1 MFKSGPRSA
10 TAIRRLAG
18 ALLGATLAIGILTGS
33 SSAALNAHRSAA
45 VSQELP
51 PLGALSPIEAT
62 SIQWAQTGSPTF
74 RWKFPSRDYTQQHLV
89 TMDDSALAMGQII
102 TSSDSDV
109 VAAPVA
115 WNYLSNPQGIK
126 LLDGTWSGPGW
137 ALYFTSNKCGG
148 ASELLPWNFD
158 PSLHGV
164 TCPTGGIATIKSE
177 LETLPGAWITVG
189 PDYGGC
195 IAVMTQMPGSIC
207 LARFIAAA
215 EMSLYV
221 KPISDVTLWTSEPWD
236 VSCPANQYA
245 PACWFAAPPPI
256 DLSVDV
262 KAFVDHSPVDA
273 GTTSDGFSIEVSN
286 VQDHE
291 VVVSSISADL
301 PQGAT
306 YVPGSTTGALTS
318 DPVIDGRRLTWTGA
332 FVRPAHSNLLFGFN
346 TALAADLPGGD
357 YPMTASA
364 VTDKTYSGATTLTIN
379 EARVPL
385 IFVPGILGSKLK
397 CDGIDW
403 WPTFA
408 ADPTGLLFQRL
419 ALSNHGTEDSA
430 LCLNPPI
437 TPDGILDTGFWI
449 FDKYDKTMN
458 TLIASGY
465 VPGRT
470 LFTYPYDWRKSVTA
484 SAAGLLDKI
493 DAIRAQTHAPQVD
506 ILAHSQ
512 GGLVTR
518 VALTLPESVGKV
530 RRVLT
535 MATPFYGA
543 AKLLSV
549 LITGTPCI
557 PNTIDKNLLFLQ
569 ISYCPTD
576 GASVQQVLRTLPGPH
591 DLLPSLSYYSAVH
604 QPIFRDGVALTPA
617 EYQSYLE
624 SVSDPVL
631 VDSAFQYHATY
642 DARLPADP
650 SVQWKQIVGHEEL
663 TTTIGNVFLSTDP
676 QLAWATFKYTD
687 GDGTVPSGSAQ
698 SSGLFPTA
706 RTDGIDHMGI
716 ATSGCTLEFAVEYF
730 TFPTSPAFGGC
741 VHPDPASTTRAFA
754 RAQTVA
760 PAGVELAVDGS
771 LTAVVTDGSG
781 HSTDGATDDTAVPN
795 SDYNAE
801 GASQSF
807 LFRDPGSYHATVTAT
822 AAGMARVRVRSLSL
836 DGPIAQALFLVP
848 ALPSGARLSLDF
860 SSGDVAAS
868 RIDADLNGDGTTDA
882 VLAPDAVTS
891 DAAAGDT
898 TAPTVAGGATLND
911 LSSSTVTLTAD
922 DSESGV
928 AHIYYRIGS
937 GADQTYTSPFT
948 VPMFSTI
955 SFRAM
960 DAAGNMSGES
970 TLVADDAPSTRAFAD
985 ELTPFH
991 PVRRFIDPIG
1001 DVDWFSFQANGT
1013 DRYRVQLS
1021 QLPRDYDLQLFDAN
1035 GALVASPRVRG
1046 RGAEEIFRQLPAGTY
1061 YVEITAATDTQGA
1074 NRPWDRSHPYGLQL
1088 LTVPG
1093 QQ

>member
-1 MFKSGPRSA
+1 MFKLGHRSA
-10 TAIRRLAG
+10 AHIRRLAG
-18 ALLGATLAIGILTGS
+18 VFLGTALAFGILAAS
-33 SSAALNAHRSAA
+33 SSAALDAHRSAA

-62 SIQWAQTGSPTF
+62 SIQWAQAGSPAF
-74 RWKFPSRDYTQQHLV
+74 RWKFPSRNYSEQHLV

-109 VAAPVA
+109 VAAPIA
-115 WNYLSNPQGIK
+115 WNYLSNPQGIQ

-148 ASELLPWNFD
+148 ASNLLPWNFD
-158 PSLHGV
+158 PSLHGP
-164 TCPTGGIATIKSE
+164 TCPIGGIGTIKSE
-177 LETLPGAWITVG
+177 LDTLPGAWITVG
-189 PDYGGC
+189 PDYAGC
-195 IAVMTQMPGSIC
+195 SAFMTQMPGSIC
-207 LARFIAAA
+207 LARFIPAA

-256 DLSVDV
+256 DLSVEV

-301 PQGAT
+301 PQGVT
-306 YVPGSTTGALTS
+306 YVAGSTSGALTS
-318 DPVIDGRRLTWTGA
+318 DPVIDGRRLTWSGA
-332 FVRPAHSNLLFGFN
+332 FVRPAHSNMLFGFN
-346 TALAADLPGGD
+346 VTLAPDLPGGD
-357 YPMTASA
+357 YPLTASA
-364 VTDKTYSGATTLTIN
+364 VTDKTYSGAATLTLS
-379 EARVPL
+379 ESRVPL
-385 IFVPGILGSKLK
+385 IFVPGILGSKLS
-397 CDGIDW
+397 CAGVNV
-403 WPTFA
+403 WPALA
-408 ADPTGLLFQRL
+408 ADKSGALFQRL
-419 ALSNHGTEDSA
+419 ALTNHGNDESTCPLVADDIVDSA
-430 LCLNPPI
+430 F
-437 TPDGILDTGFWI
+437 GS
-449 FDKYDKTMN
+449 DKYGAT
-458 TLIASGY
+458 IAALVAAGY

-470 LFTYPYDWRKSVTA
+470 LFTYPFDWRKSVTA
-484 SAAGLLDKI
+484 GAAGLLDKI

-549 LITGTPCI
+549 LMTGEPCI
-557 PNTIDKNLLFLQ
+557 PNDVFLNLVFWRVA
-569 ISYCPTD
+569 YCPTN
-576 GASVQQVLRTLPGPH
+576 GPTVQQLLRTLPGPH
-591 DLLPSLSYYSAVH
+591 DLLPSLSYFDAVRP
-604 QPIFRDGVALTPA
+604 PIRRDGVALTPA
-617 EYQSYLE
+617 EYQSVV
-624 SVSDPVL
+624 SAASDPVI

-642 DARLPADP
+642 DARRPADP
-650 SVQWKQIVGHEEL
+650 NVQWKQIVGHGDL
-663 TTTIGNVFLSTDP
+663 TIGNVFLSSDP
-676 QLAWATFKYTD
+676 ELNWATVQYTD
-687 GDGTVPSGSAQ
+687 GDGTVPSGSAE
-698 SSGLFPTA
+698 SGGLFPTG
-706 RTDGIDHMGI
+706 RTDGIDHLGI
-716 ATSGCTLEFAVEYF
+716 ATESCTLEFAVEYF

-741 VHPDPASTTRAFA
+741 VGADPASTTRAFS
-754 RAQTVA
+754 RAQSVA
-760 PAGVELAVDGS
+760 PVGVELAVDGS

-781 HSTDGATDDTAVPN
+781 HSTNAPTDGAAIPN

-801 GASQSF
+801 GVSQSF
-807 LFRDPGSYHATVTAT
+807 LFRDPGSYHAVVTAT
-822 AAGMARVRVRSLSL
+822 ASGMARVRVRSLSL
-836 DGPIAQALFLVP
+836 DGPLAEALFLVP

-860 SSGDVAAS
+860 SSGDVGTT
-868 RIDADLNGDGTTDA
+868 RIDADLNGDGTTDE
-882 VLAPDAVTS
+882 VLAPDAVTAGV
-891 DAAAGDT
+891 AANDT

-937 GADQTYTSPFT
+937 GAEQTYTGPFT
-948 VPMFSTI
+948 APMFSTV

-960 DAAGNMSGES
+960 DDAGNMSAES
-970 TLVADDAPSTRAFAD
+970 TFVADDAPNTRAFAD

-991 PVRRFIDPIG
+991 PILRFIDPRG
-1001 DVDWFSFQANGT
+1001 DVDWFSFQADGT
-1013 DRYRVQLS
+1013 ARYRVQLS
-1021 QLPRDYDLQLFDAN
+1021 QLPADYDLQLFDAN
-1035 GALVASPRVRG
+1035 GALVAARRVRG

-1061 YVEITAATDTQGA
+1061 YVEVAAAADTQ
-1074 NRPWDRSHPYGLQL
+1074 PWDRSHPYRLQL
-1088 LTVPG
+1088 LTVPA
-1093 QQ
+1093 QR